1 MTPDASQSGLE
12 PAASLTSVRIKRR
25 KQPLARSGK
34 RGDLTEESG
43 SGSPAAPEPVIA
55 LPPPASE
62 ATYKQI
68 ERIIDRIRPPAAPE
82 LPQLFEGLP
91 PPVDAPARP
100 ESPPVIEATPEPDP
114 APPDILDLFAL
125 TPPHAPAPEPEMPEI
140 PPVVELL
147 PSAMQ
152 QEPETLREPELEP
165 EPEPER
171 EESSSFIELKAPAP
185 PEPSAPEPANDVE
198 PAATFRDGEAVE
210 LTAPFDEAEVPDEP
224 LDGPEPE
231 FAPVAAPEPRPRPV
245 LVETLPEEPPAE
257 APAPAALDAE
267 PAPEA
272 GGADILDYWDSLRG
286 GRDFPSLDELDRSL
300 VAATWPNTVLLAIDA
315 TEMPR
320 ITRLGDSNGE
330 VEYTASVIDWIMSR
344 GRHAAKRGAPIE
356 EEKRFPVSNGS
367 ARYRLLLLPFS
378 SYGLKCDHV
387 LGQLTRAA
395 ELGAVASFKRWL
407 AS

>member
-1 MTPDASQSGLE
+1 M
-12 PAASLTSVRIKRR
+12 PAI
-25 KQPLARSGK
+25 
-34 RGDLTEESG
+34 
-43 SGSPAAPEPVIA
+43 
-55 LPPPASE
+55 
-62 ATYKQI
+62 
-68 ERIIDRIRPPAAPE
+68 
-82 LPQLFEGLP
+82 
-91 PPVDAPARP
+91 
-100 ESPPVIEATPEPDP
+100 
-114 APPDILDLFAL
+114 
-125 TPPHAPAPEPEMPEI
+125 PEI

-147 PSAMQ
+147 PPPATP
-152 QEPETLREPELEP
+152 QEPEMRREP

-185 PEPSAPEPANDVE
+185 PEASAPELANDVE
-198 PAATFRDGEAVE
+198 PASEVELPATVRDGEAVE
-210 LTAPFDEAEVPDEP
+210 LMAPFDEAFDEAEVSDEP

-231 FAPVAAPEPRPRPV
+231 FAPVAEKEPRPRPV
-245 LVETLPEEPPAE
+245 LVETPPEPPAE

-267 PAPEA
+267 PPPES

-315 TEMPR
+315 TELPR

-344 GRHAAKRGAPIE
+344 GRHAAKRSAPIE
-356 EEKRFPVSNGS
+356 EEKRFPISNGS

-395 ELGAVASFKRWL
+395 EIGAVASFKRWL

>member
-25 KQPLARSGK
+25 KQPLTRSSK
-34 RGDLTEESG
+34 RGDLTAESG
-43 SGSPAAPEPVIA
+43 LPAAPEPVIA

-62 ATYKQI
+62 AAVKEI

-82 LPQLFEGLP
+82 LPHLFEGLP
-91 PPVDAPARP
+91 APSAAPALP
-100 ESPPVIEATPEPDP
+100 KSPPIIEATAEP
-114 APPDILDLFAL
+114 APPEMPPEILDLFEL
-125 TPPHAPAPEPEMPEI
+125 TPPAAPAPAAEPEMPEL
-140 PPVVELL
+140 PPVVEL
-147 PSAMQ
+147 PPPAMQ
-152 QEPETLREPELEP
+152 REQEHEAEAEQEPEPD
-165 EPEPER
+165 R
-171 EESSSFIELKAPAP
+171 EESSSFIELMAPAP
-185 PEPSAPEPANDVE
+185 AEPSAPEPANDVE
-198 PAATFRDGEAVE
+198 PPAAFRDGEALE
-210 LTAPFDEAEVPDEP
+210 LMAPLEEAEASDDP

-245 LVETLPEEPPAE
+245 LVETPPEPPAE

-267 PAPEA
+267 PPPES
-272 GGADILDYWDSLRG
+272 GAADLLDYWDSLRG

-300 VAATWPNTVLLAIDA
+300 VAATWPNTVLLAVDA
-315 TEMPR
+315 ADMPR
-320 ITRLGDSNGE
+320 ITRLGETDGAI
-330 VEYTASVIDWIMSR
+330 EYTATVIDWIMSR
-344 GRHAAKRGAPIE
+344 GRNAAKRGQPIE
-356 EEKRFPVSNGS
+356 EEKRFPVSTGG

-395 ELGAVASFKRWL
+395 EIGAVASFKRWL

>member
-1 MTPDASQSGLE
+1 MTPDASSSGLE

-25 KQPLARSGK
+25 KAPLTRSSK
-34 RGDLTEESG
+34 RGDLTAESG

-62 ATYKQI
+62 ATFKEI

-82 LPQLFEGLP
+82 LPHLFEGLP
-91 PPVDAPARP
+91 PPAAAPALP
-100 ESPPVIEATPEPDP
+100 ESPPVIEATAEP
-114 APPDILDLFAL
+114 APPEMPPEILDLFDR
-125 TPPHAPAPEPEMPEI
+125 TPPAPAPEPEMPEI
-140 PPVVELL
+140 APVVELL
-147 PSAMQ
+147 PSAVQ
-152 QEPETLREPELEP
+152 HEEEQEP
-165 EPEPER
+165 EPEPDHI
-171 EESSSFIELKAPAP
+171 ESSSFVEPMAPAP
-185 PEPSAPEPANDVE
+185 AEPSSPEPANDVE
-198 PAATFRDGEAVE
+198 PPATFRDGEALE
-210 LTAPFDEAEVPDEP
+210 LMAPFDEADEAEALDDP

-231 FAPVAAPEPRPRPV
+231 FAPVAEPEPRPRPV
-245 LVETLPEEPPAE
+245 LVETPPEPPAE

-267 PAPEA
+267 PPPES

-315 TEMPR
+315 TELPR
-320 ITRLGDSNGE
+320 ITRLGETNGE
-330 VEYTASVIDWIMSR
+330 VEYTATVIDWIMSR
-344 GRHAAKRGAPIE
+344 GRHAAKRSAPIE
-356 EEKRFPVSNGS
+356 EEKRFPISNGS